1 MYESPNHGEV
11 NLHKKTND
19 GQPMLYLDFLNV
31 LKEIEKAFLP
41 PKIAFGFFILVTKI
55 IDWYGVGNL
64 LEDEIVKIVRIST
77 QEIQIMWKNP
87 SFQGPKSNIGA
98 RDDVTPTD
106 ALQSGYSVDSSPP
119 LGRLLWIA
127 RRSEALFP
135 EEAHEVLNTG
145 K

>member
-1 MYESPNHGEV
+1 
-11 NLHKKTND
+11 
-19 GQPMLYLDFLNV
+19 
-31 LKEIEKAFLP
+31 LP